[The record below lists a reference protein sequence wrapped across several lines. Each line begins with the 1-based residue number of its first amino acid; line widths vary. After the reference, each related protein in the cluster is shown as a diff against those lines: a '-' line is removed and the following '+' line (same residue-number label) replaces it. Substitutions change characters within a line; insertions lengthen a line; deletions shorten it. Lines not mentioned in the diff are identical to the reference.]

1 MSCRKNLSYLSALS
15 IALCVELVTFSL
27 AAPPLRAQS
36 LKVSVTFPRAQNRGA
51 PARTA
56 GAGQRRPDCYVGNT
70 PLTALTPSNNVAT
83 TVSANPTLFWYVPQS
98 EAKSAEFV
106 VIDNQKNEI
115 YATTLALNGS
125 PGIVKL
131 SLPAT
136 VSLETGKDYTWQLA
150 LICDPTD
157 RSGDQVVEGLIE
169 RTALS
174 SAQKTRLAA
183 ATDPLKQAEVYAQAR
198 IWQET
203 IAILAQLRRDRPND
217 SNVTNAWKE
226 LLNSVELPAIATAP
240 LVECCTADK

>member
-1 MSCRKNLSYLSALS
+1 
-15 IALCVELVTFSL
+15 
-27 AAPPLRAQS
+27 
-36 LKVSVTFPRAQNRGA
+36 
-51 PARTA
+51 
-56 GAGQRRPDCYVGNT
+56 VGNT

>member
-1 MSCRKNLSYLSALS
+1 
-15 IALCVELVTFSL
+15 
-27 AAPPLRAQS
+27 
-36 LKVSVTFPRAQNRGA
+36 
-51 PARTA
+51 
-56 GAGQRRPDCYVGNT
+56 
-70 PLTALTPSNNVAT
+70 
-83 TVSANPTLFWYVPQS
+83 
-98 EAKSAEFV
+98 
-106 VIDNQKNEI
+106 
-115 YATTLALNGS
+115 
-125 PGIVKL
+125 VKL